1 MRGTRAGVEGRSG
14 RWKMEAGEKEVG
26 VEEEGEGSGGEVY
39 IGGRRRKE

>member
-26 VEEEGEGSGGEVY
+26 VEEGEGSGGGEVY